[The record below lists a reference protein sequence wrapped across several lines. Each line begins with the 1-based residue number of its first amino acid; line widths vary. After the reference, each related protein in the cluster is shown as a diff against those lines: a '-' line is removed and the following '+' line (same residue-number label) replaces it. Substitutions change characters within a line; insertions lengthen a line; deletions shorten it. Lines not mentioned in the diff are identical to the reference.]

1 MGNVSKILLSLI
13 LVLSFSFTAMPESF
27 VQEAEASCAFI
38 RPAEGTITSGFRT
51 PSRPNHHGIDIAK
64 SGTVPIKAAAAG
76 TVSRSYYSSSYGHV
90 VFIKHNIN
98 GVQYETVYAHMRGRN
113 VSEGQWVAQGTV
125 LGYMGAT
132 GDATGQHL
140 HYEIHQPSWNINK
153 TYALN
158 PANYINCNSGGGGGS
173 GTTHTQDFATTPWT
187 TLSKT
192 FYVEPGGEIS
202 VTPSNLSQSSPKI
215 RIRLTN
221 VDTGAY
227 TEETFP
233 NEDGKFVNM
242 RGGTHYRVTL
252 YQLNKGN
259 VSGKVTIKTKSETYS
274 TNFSIVNQ
282 YTLSKTFNV
291 PVGGK
296 ISVTPSGL
304 NQNPYNVRVRLTN
317 VNTGNYTEETLPAE
331 DGLFVN
337 MRGGTYRVTLYQ
349 LNANQ
354 LSGKVTVKVY

>member
-1 MGNVSKILLSLI
+1 M
-13 LVLSFSFTAMPESF
+13 
-27 VQEAEASCAFI
+27 
-38 RPAEGTITSGFRT
+38 
-51 PSRPNHHGIDIAK
+51 
-64 SGTVPIKAAAAG
+64 
-76 TVSRSYYSSSYGHV
+76 
-90 VFIKHNIN
+90 
-98 GVQYETVYAHMRGRN
+98 
-113 VSEGQWVAQGTV
+113 VAQLTHKTSLLL
-125 LGYMGAT
+125 LGPASAKLSMSHQVARS
-132 GDATGQHL
+132 QLHL
-140 HYEIHQPSWNINK
+140 AIFHK
-153 TYALN
+153 ALPN
-158 PANYINCNSGGGGGS
+158 
-173 GTTHTQDFATTPWT
+173 
-187 TLSKT
+187 
-192 FYVEPGGEIS
+192 
-202 VTPSNLSQSSPKI
+202 I

-221 VDTGAY
+221 VNTGAY

-233 NEDGKFVNM
+233 REDGKFVNM
-242 RGGTHYRVTL
+242 RGGTYQITL

-259 VSGKVTIKTKSETYS
+259 VSGKVTVKTATETHTS
-274 TNFSIVNQ
+274 NFSIVNQ

-304 NQNPYNVRVRLTN
+304 NQSPYNIRVRLTN